1 MLSGTNI
8 YSKQT
13 EHKIANLQEQTIK
26 DEIEWLNHFIR
37 LVMSSLMCNNNRGIL
52 STIHSASPISLR
64 EYNSQTDVE

>member
-52 STIHSASPISLR
+52 STIHSAPPISLR